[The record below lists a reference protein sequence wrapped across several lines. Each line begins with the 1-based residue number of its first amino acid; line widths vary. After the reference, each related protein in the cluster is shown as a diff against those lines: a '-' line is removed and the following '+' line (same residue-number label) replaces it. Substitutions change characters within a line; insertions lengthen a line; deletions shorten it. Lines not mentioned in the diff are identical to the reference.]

1 MYHNKVTLSLIL
13 VERLGNQ
20 AHNCKMYYS
29 NKRKYQQFTASSHIR
44 DGRAQKNKTKRKK
57 TTTTKNWACQNQK
70 FLEDVRKFS
79 LSTMCSLVM
88 PHSVISCGVDLL
100 IQFFCHNYHHLG
112 LAYPIHLLRPENFK
126 NFSSSADVY
135 CFQMAFNIF
144 NFLNECFTCK

>member
-1 MYHNKVTLSLIL
+1 MDVLK
-13 VERLGNQ
+13 
-20 AHNCKMYYS
+20 K
-29 NKRKYQQFTASSHIR
+29 KK
-44 DGRAQKNKTKRKK
+44 KTKRKK
-57 TTTTKNWACQNQK
+57 TTKKNWACQNQK

-100 IQFFCHNYHHLG
+100 IQFFCHNYHHPG

-126 NFSSSADVY
+126 NVSSSAGVY

-144 NFLNECFTCK
+144 NFLNECFTCKWLQLVLTFTFSVLTELHCQESGRRIFKRRGLN